1 MDRFTMGDTLSTK
14 EIEIIKYHL
23 DIAAGAGWLD
33 DGGSGEEELEEF
45 NQHTWP
51 LVS

>member
-1 MDRFTMGDTLSTK
+1 MGDIVSQEK
-14 EIEIIKYHL
+14 IEIIKYHL
-23 DIAAGAGWLD
+23 DIAAGAGGLD
-33 DGGSGEEELEEF
+33 DGRSREEESEF